1 MNNLYL
7 KQSEGFF
14 KAHTSTQTTKVPP
27 PPPLGRLSGK
37 TMMLL
42 SYVGNHCR
50 LLYNYVA
57 NMFGYTP
64 TGRQQRDIL
73 TFVSYYG
80 FREILTQGQ
89 LRKGW
94 AVAFI

>member
-14 KAHTSTQTTKVPP
+14 KAHTSTQTTKVLPP

-73 TFVSYYG
+73 TFVLYYG

-89 LRKGW
+89 LKGW